1 MCVLQLQAVK
11 LKMFHLCFFITEQN
25 LIFSL
30 FKVYHDFSKVLFF
43 KISAKCDDF
52 RLLLFNKTLKQFIQV
67 CLQFIFTS
75 GFLILT
81 EEINT
86 NFWNKLG
93 ATVLLKKVFAAA
105 ELEMFQKKIS
115 ASQNSVGGQTTQ
127 NRWGGQKEGHR
138 KVLENISNYRPHA
151 DSFLKTPDLIW

>member
-1 MCVLQLQAVK
+1 
-11 LKMFHLCFFITEQN
+11 MFHLCFFITEQN

-30 FKVYHDFSKVLFF
+30 CKVYHDFSKVLFF

-81 EEINT
+81 EKIKTSEINWVQLYYSRKCLQLYQLHCRT
-86 NFWNKLG
+86 RNVSEKNLCFTKQCWGPNYTKQLRRAERRTQESLREYFKLK
-93 ATVLLKKVFAAA
+93 TTCRQDHQLLK
-105 ELEMFQKKIS
+105 
-115 ASQNSVGGQTTQ
+115 NS
-127 NRWGGQKEGHR
+127 
-138 KVLENISNYRPHA
+138 
-151 DSFLKTPDLIW
+151 